1 MNSKTIEIPDGYI
14 LVETTDDN
22 GEIIYRLKKDDY
34 TKIRTFDD
42 VIRILGENDK
52 LVKTHSLL
60 CQSET
65 ESVAYSVIVRLRAE
79 MIVKAF
85 RNGLTFKDFNPKEI
99 YSPLYIV
106 DVQRLC
112 ITNNCHSTL
121 SCPESLC
128 INNKEKCEYM
138 IEQFCDYFIEYFETI

>member
-1 MNSKTIEIPDGYI
+1 MNSKTIKIPDGYI

-34 TKIRTFDD
+34 TKIKTLED

-60 CQSET
+60 VET
-65 ESVAYSVIVRLRAE
+65 QGVAYSVIARLRAE

-85 RNGLTFKDFNPKEI
+85 RNGLTFEEFNPEER
-99 YSPLYIV
+99 YAPLFIV
-106 DVQRLC
+106 DTNVLC
-112 ITNNCHSTL
+112 VTNTRYTPL
-121 SCPESLC
+121 ACPESLY
-128 INNKEKCEYM
+128 INSKEKCEYM
-138 IEQFCDYFIEYFETI
+138 LEQFNQYFIDYFIS

>member
-1 MNSKTIEIPDGYI
+1 MNSKTIKIPDGYI

-34 TKIRTFDD
+34 TKIKTLED

-60 CQSET
+60 MET
-65 ESVAYSVIVRLRAE
+65 QGVAYSVIARLRAE

-85 RNGLTFKDFNPKEI
+85 RNGLTFEEFNPEER
-99 YSPLYIV
+99 YAPLFIV
-106 DVQRLC
+106 DTNVLC
-112 ITNNCHSTL
+112 VTNTRYTPL
-121 SCPESLC
+121 ACPESLY
-128 INNKEKCEYM
+128 INSKEKCEYM
-138 IEQFCDYFIEYFETI
+138 LEQFNQYFIDYFIS